1 MGNELFTVYKSSAGS
16 GKTFTLT
23 REYLKLALQK
33 PDQYKKSLA
42 VTFTNKATQEMKDRI
57 IRNLFLFSN
66 GMNEGM
72 GSQLM
77 DLLKI
82 DSITFQKSCQ
92 SLLKSI
98 LHNYSRFSVQTI
110 DRFFQNVMR
119 SFARELSL
127 QGDGELLLKTD
138 EVRNAVVDLLMEDL
152 SVNQALRDWVLEFSI
167 DKLEQKGRWDI
178 RKDILGFTSELMKD
192 DFKVKEQ
199 ALQLAIN
206 DYSKLKNYK
215 TKLFKI
221 INRYESDLDD
231 IGKKAIQLIE
241 NKGLS
246 ILDFSYGAGSAPNL
260 FNKIQSHTKK
270 YDIGSRVLGAL
281 ESDGQTLASKKSNKR
296 EEIFQLAHNGL
307 LDYFQQVINYI
318 EENIKAYT
326 SAREIAKNIY
336 LLGITWQFNQKL
348 QEYKAEE
355 GIQFLSDTTQFLNDI
370 IGTDPAESPFV
381 YEKMGSFYEH
391 FLMDEFQDTSTLQ
404 WQNFRPLIENSLSEG
419 NENLVVGD
427 VKQSI
432 YRWRGGDWR
441 LLLKGLEED
450 IPAHF
455 YQEKSLDHN
464 YRSKPNVIDFNN
476 NLFAQLPSIIQ
487 QYAIN
492 RKSNPFHEE
501 FQPLLSDLTLAYK
514 DVIQQK
520 QSTYPYN
527 GFVSMQ
533 FIEED
538 EDEEG
543 EKVTWQELSLSKFV
557 SDLETIQDYGVK
569 LNQVGILIRTK
580 KDGIAL
586 QEFLEKYKTEN
597 PAKAIKYHYNIISDE
612 TLRLS
617 SAHIVNFLLNCF
629 QFLYTEDA
637 IAQAQMKF
645 YYQKII
651 HTDNGN
657 IHELVKAS
665 GEDNFLPEDFLKQQK
680 QLLSLNLLEMSE
692 RLIQLFELKN
702 IQEEKA
708 YLSAFQDV
716 LLDFGNKG
724 GIPDFMEWWD
734 QNHETYVIKLQAG
747 ENAARMM
754 TIHKAKGL
762 EFKVC
767 FIPLLD
773 WSITPVASMAPT
785 LWVETENT
793 QFEDIPYVPI
803 KHSAALVESNFNAHY
818 WKEEVKSFMDSLN
831 MLYVASTRA
840 GDALIINT
848 VANNKDNYMS
858 SILKNYAEQ
867 SEFWNDEKHE
877 LRMGALSDFSF
888 IAREGEKDDLNDKLE
903 TVDLNYYESHNWQ
916 EKLQIKQSTT
926 LAGTNNAL
934 SKVDLGIFVHDVFA
948 RLRNL
953 EQLPELFIKL
963 KAENKLTPEDLQKLK
978 HLVEDNLKADSPLIP
993 WFNTSWQVK
1002 TEVPVLLPDGELI
1015 RLDRILIK
1023 GEEAQILDF
1032 KTGMRDK
1039 KYEKQVRFYRN
1050 NLQKMGY
1057 RKVSAFI
1064 AYLDPL
1070 EIKEVT

>member
-66 GMNEGM
+66 GINDGM
-72 GSQLM
+72 GSQLIK
-77 DLLKI
+77 LLNL
-82 DSITFQKSCQ
+82 DSTTFQKSCQ
-92 SLLKSI
+92 SLLTSI

-152 SVNQALRDWVLEFSI
+152 STNQALRDWILEFSI

-215 TKLFKI
+215 SKLFKI
-221 INRYESDLDD
+221 LNRYENDLDE
-231 IGKKAIQLIE
+231 IGKKAIHLIE
-241 NKGLS
+241 SKGLTL
-246 ILDFSYGAGSAPNL
+246 LDFSYGATSAPNL
-260 FNKIQSHTKK
+260 FNKIQSHTKN
-270 YDIGSRVLGAL
+270 YDVGARVLDVL
-281 ESDGQTLASKKSNKR
+281 ESEGQKLASKKSEKR
-296 EEIFQLAHNGL
+296 EEILQVAHDGL
-307 LDYFQQVINYI
+307 LDYFQQVINYK
-318 EENIKAYT
+318 EENIKVYT
-326 SAREIAKNIY
+326 SAREIIKNIY
-336 LLGITWQFNQKL
+336 LLGITWHFNQKL
-348 QEYKAEE
+348 QEYKTEE

-404 WQNFRPLIENSLSEG
+404 WQNFKPLIENSLADG

-450 IPAHF
+450 IPSHF

-476 NLFAQLPSIIQ
+476 DLFAQLPKIIQ

-492 RKSNPFHEE
+492 RKSHPFDED
-501 FQPLLSDLTLAYK
+501 FQLLLNDLTLAYK

-520 QSTYPYN
+520 QSVYPFN
-527 GFVSMQ
+527 GFVSLQ
-533 FIEED
+533 FIEDD

-543 EKVTWQELSLSKFV
+543 EKISWRDFSLAKFV
-557 SDLETIQDYGVK
+557 SDLETLQDYGVK

-580 KDGIAL
+580 KDGIEL
-586 QEFLEKYKTEN
+586 QEFLEKYKTDN
-597 PAKAIKYHYNIISDE
+597 PKKALQYHYNIISDE

-629 QFLYTEDA
+629 EFLYTDDT
-637 IAQAQMKF
+637 IAKAQMKF

-651 HTDNGN
+651 NAEDNN
-657 IHELVKAS
+657 THDIVKVS
-665 GEDNFLPEDFLKQQK
+665 EGDNFLPDDFITQQK

-692 RLIQLFELKN
+692 RLIQLFQLKN
-702 IQEEKA
+702 IKEEKA

-773 WSITPVASMAPT
+773 WSITPAASMAPT
-785 LWVETENT
+785 LWVETKAT
-793 QFEDIPYVPI
+793 PFEDIPYVPI
-803 KHSAALVESNFNAHY
+803 KHSAALVDSNFNTHY
-818 WKEEVKSFMDSLN
+818 WEEEVKSFMDSLN
-831 MLYVASTRA
+831 MLYVALTRA

-848 VANNKDNYMS
+848 AASNKDNYIS
-858 SILKNYAEQ
+858 SILKNYGKQ
-867 SEFWNDEKHE
+867 SEFWNDDKQE
-877 LRMGALSDFSF
+877 LRIGDISDFSF
-888 IAREGEKDDLNDKLE
+888 IAEEGEKDDLNEKLE

-916 EKLQIKQSTT
+916 EKLQIKQTTT
-926 LAGTNNAL
+926 LSGTNDTL

-948 RLRNL
+948 RLKDL
-953 EQLPELFIKL
+953 KQLPELFSKL
-963 KAENKLTPEDLQKLK
+963 KAENKLMPDDFQKLK
-978 HLVEDNLKADSPLIP
+978 YLVEGNLKVGSPLLP
-993 WFNTSWQVK
+993 WFDTSWQVK

-1015 RLDRILIK
+1015 RLDRVLIN
-1023 GEEAQILDF
+1023 GEEAKILDF
-1032 KTGMRDK
+1032 KTGIRDK
-1039 KYEKQVRFYRN
+1039 KYEKQVKFYRN
-1050 NLQKMGY
+1050 SLQKMGY
-1057 RKVSAFI
+1057 LKVSAFI